1 MPNFVKS
8 LGSFYFS
15 AWGENSKVNCRKKKS
30 VYLNDLIPGLSV
42 SKHTNLCVFV
52 TFQCRTS
59 GATRDGPMKH
69 DRVELRLSWPFPF
82 LLLLILP
89 SAPFDQ
95 HQPPPFP
102 SLPLPSSRDP
112 VASHPS
118 FLASNSSRPQS
129 TVPNVLPGA
138 GKHLH
143 HRLHQSASEVWRAH
157 CARVSRWQIL
167 SLTSRTHIF

>member
-1 MPNFVKS
+1 MIWYQDCLWVNTLIFVS
-8 LGSFYFS
+8 LSLFS
-15 AWGENSKVNCRKKKS
+15 VE
-30 VYLNDLIPGLSV
+30 
-42 SKHTNLCVFV
+42 
-52 TFQCRTS
+52 Q
-59 GATRDGPMKH
+59 
-69 DRVELRLSWPFPF
+69 VELQETDPWSMTGWSWGSAD
-82 LLLLILP
+82 P
-89 SAPFDQ
+89 S
-95 HQPPPFP
+95 P
-102 SLPLPSSRDP
+102 SFFSLFSPVLHSISTNPLPSPRCPFLPPVNP

-167 SLTSRTHIF
+167 SLTSRTHIFEFVLFLCSYFCLLIFLLY